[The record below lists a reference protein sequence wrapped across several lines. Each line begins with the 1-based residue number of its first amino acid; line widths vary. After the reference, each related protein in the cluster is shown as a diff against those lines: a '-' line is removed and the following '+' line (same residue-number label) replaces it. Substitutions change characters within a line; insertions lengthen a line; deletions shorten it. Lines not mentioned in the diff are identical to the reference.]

1 MQGRWGRARI
11 ELIIGFAL
19 VGAAIAV
26 YMIAKHYRW
35 IGLVPIGLII
45 GLPLAAM
52 GFLYA
57 DAMEDRERKRRHR
70 RRKP

>member
-11 ELIIGFAL
+11 ELIIGLAL
-19 VGAAIAV
+19 VGATIAG
-26 YMIAKHYRW
+26 YMLAKHYRW
-35 IGLVPIGLII
+35 IGWIPIGLVT
-45 GLPLAAM
+45 GLAAM
-52 GFLYA
+52 PFLYA